1 MISNADLSEER
12 NEYNAVLSA
21 FYEPRF
27 TGVAGDVAFYV
38 AQAQAAGS
46 PALELGCTATSTRRA
61 VSRRRADVDSTAGLT
76 QAAPENLSTNT

>member
-12 NEYNAVLSA
+12 NEYNAALSA

-46 PALELGCTATSTRRA
+46 PALELAARRLPHGGPYRGAEQMWTAQP
-61 VSRRRADVDSTAGLT
+61 D
-76 QAAPENLSTNT
+76 